1 MKMRT
6 TIVCLLLASSVFAAP
21 ASANYFHNTAMNV
34 HSNLGSAPN
43 PTVRDIRE
51 RRVLAS
57 MTHAP
62 KQPVVAQNGTRTRS

>member
-1 MKMRT
+1 MRMT
-6 TIVCLLLASSVFAAP
+6 KTIVSLLLISSAFATP

-34 HSNLGSAPN
+34 HSNLGSAPS

-51 RRVLAS
+51 NRILAQ